1 MENTTINAWHNAAVG
16 KLEVFV
22 YQVSLVPL
30 ELQPKHDND
39 SGVMIHSMD
48 TSLFYCKIKLL
59 YQFRVLELLELIIYS
74 IFIILQ
80 DESITTNQ
88 LPLMQAYI
96 SLPGR
101 ILFYGVWIDVFV
113 LSKHY
118 SSQRWEVLWTFFF
131 LSVVFV
137 FCCFFFP

>member
-1 MENTTINAWHNAAVG
+1 MENTTINAWHNASVG

-22 YQVSLVPL
+22 CQVSLVPFA
-30 ELQPKHDND
+30 LQPEHDND

-59 YQFRVLELLELIIYS
+59 YQLRVLELLELIIYS

-96 SLPGR
+96 SLPRR
-101 ILFYGVWIDVFV
+101 ILFY
-113 LSKHY
+113 
-118 SSQRWEVLWTFFF
+118 
-131 LSVVFV
+131 SV
-137 FCCFFFP
+137 